1 VVNIRGLFWQILDG
15 HIWKIFNGHL
25 KQHTLDSAFESFNV
39 NLKKHTEEHGKIIK

>member
-1 VVNIRGLFWQILDG
+1 MLTFALTD
-15 HIWKIFNGHL
+15 